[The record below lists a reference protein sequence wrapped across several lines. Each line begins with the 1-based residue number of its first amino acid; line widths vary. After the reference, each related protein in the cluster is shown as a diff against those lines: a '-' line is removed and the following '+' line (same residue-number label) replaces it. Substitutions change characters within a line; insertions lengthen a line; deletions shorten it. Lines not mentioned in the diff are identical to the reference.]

1 MTGGEPVPP
10 DPESTSASISAA
22 PCSGSLPEPAGAV
35 GTPAAAAVALA
46 CLLLAWYLA
55 ISVPVIVY
63 SNRLGVGKGAV
74 RVIFAPIGWLHD
86 RTPLRYPLRWTARM
100 WDPSVEG

>member
-1 MTGGEPVPP
+1 MTGSEPVLPAPASTPP
-10 DPESTSASISAA
+10 TAAADTS
-22 PCSGSLPEPAGAV
+22 GEN
-35 GTPAAAAVALA
+35 PAAGCSPAMAGVALG

-63 SNRLGVGKGAV
+63 SNRLGVGKGVV
-74 RVIFAPIGWLHD
+74 RVVFAPIGWLHD

>member
-1 MTGGEPVPP
+1 M
-10 DPESTSASISAA
+10 
-22 PCSGSLPEPAGAV
+22 AG
-35 GTPAAAAVALA
+35 VALG

-63 SNRLGVGKGAV
+63 SNRLGVGKGVV
-74 RVIFAPIGWLHD
+74 RVVFAPIGWLHD

-100 WDPSVEG
+100 WDPSVGG

>member
-1 MTGGEPVPP
+1 MIGSEPVPP
-10 DPESTSASISAA
+10 DPAAISASIPAA
-22 PCSGSLPEPAGAV
+22 ACSDSLPEPPGAGCTRAV
-35 GTPAAAAVALA
+35 AGVALA

-63 SNRLGVGKGAV
+63 SNRLGVGKGVV
-74 RVIFAPIGWLHD
+74 RVMFAPIGWLHD